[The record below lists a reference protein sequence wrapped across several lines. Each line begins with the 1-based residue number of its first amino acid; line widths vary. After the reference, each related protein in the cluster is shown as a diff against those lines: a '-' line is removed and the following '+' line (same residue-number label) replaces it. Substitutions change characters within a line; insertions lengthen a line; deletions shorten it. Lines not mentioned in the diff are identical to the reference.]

1 MPDHPKKT
9 PSTLE
14 KDEDIYA
21 LEKAALGKADTK
33 QSSLACK
40 LLSLW
45 AHGLLSATM
54 IREIASCALDDG
66 AQHEEL
72 VHLAEAGSWGQQPG
86 NIHRSI
92 LRRFCKD
99 VGLEKP
105 ISVSV
110 PCIDNKTTLE
120 KVEQAQIYLP
130 HLVFAGLAENYP
142 SFFEDSMSLKHL
154 EKFWLQ
160 VEKSGDDKLLGHP
173 MTLEKAWR
181 SKNIPLFLHGDG
193 VEFQSR
199 DSLLTFSFG
208 ALALGKAMT
217 SLEAN
222 LYLAAFPK
230 SSTHEKTWEPI
241 WKLLSWSFTALGKGF
256 HPEVD
261 ENGHPLEKGHPC
273 WAMKGMPLTAK
284 GWKAQIWCIIGDQEF
299 FANHLK
305 LGHWASHYP
314 CWECDAEN
322 FKGAALEK
330 AYKQISLAKQD
341 FQVYTHA
348 EHLEHPTSQH
358 AVFTIPHVSCKNV
371 RGDPLHILFCKGL
384 YGHLIGSI
392 LHYVCWYEGP
402 GAVCKK
408 KPWERLALLFSQV
421 QVEYSEGGTAR
432 RLKIEHVL

>member
-1 MPDHPKKT
+1 M
-9 PSTLE
+9 E

-142 SFFEDSMSLKHL
+142 
-154 EKFWLQ
+154 
-160 VEKSGDDKLLGHP
+160 
-173 MTLEKAWR
+173 R
-181 SKNIPLFLHGDG
+181 LF
-193 VEFQSR
+193 
-199 DSLLTFSFG
+199 
-208 ALALGKAMT
+208 
-217 SLEAN
+217 
-222 LYLAAFPK
+222 
-230 SSTHEKTWEPI
+230 
-241 WKLLSWSFTALGKGF
+241 
-256 HPEVD
+256 
-261 ENGHPLEKGHPC
+261 
-273 WAMKGMPLTAK
+273 
-284 GWKAQIWCIIGDQEF
+284 
-299 FANHLK
+299 
-305 LGHWASHYP
+305 
-314 CWECDAEN
+314 
-322 FKGAALEK
+322 
-330 AYKQISLAKQD
+330 
-341 FQVYTHA
+341 
-348 EHLEHPTSQH
+348 
-358 AVFTIPHVSCKNV
+358 
-371 RGDPLHILFCKGL
+371 
-384 YGHLIGSI
+384 
-392 LHYVCWYEGP
+392 
-402 GAVCKK
+402 
-408 KPWERLALLFSQV
+408 
-421 QVEYSEGGTAR
+421 
-432 RLKIEHVL
+432 

>member
-1 MPDHPKKT
+1 M
-9 PSTLE
+9 E

-130 HLVFAGLAENYP
+130 HLVFAGLAENSP

-173 MTLEKAWR
+173 MTLEKAWM
-181 SKNIPLFLHGDG
+181 SKNIPLFAAWGWGRVPEQRQPADIQLW
-193 VEFQSR
+193 
-199 DSLLTFSFG
+199 SFG
-208 ALALGKAMT
+208 
-217 SLEAN
+217 
-222 LYLAAFPK
+222 
-230 SSTHEKTWEPI
+230 
-241 WKLLSWSFTALGKGF
+241 LGKGNDL
-256 HPEVD
+256 P
-261 ENGHPLEKGHPC
+261 GGQPLP
-273 WAMKGMPLTAK
+273 
-284 GWKAQIWCIIGDQEF
+284 
-299 FANHLK
+299 
-305 LGHWASHYP
+305 
-314 CWECDAEN
+314 
-322 FKGAALEK
+322 
-330 AYKQISLAKQD
+330 
-341 FQVYTHA
+341 
-348 EHLEHPTSQH
+348 
-358 AVFTIPHVSCKNV
+358 
-371 RGDPLHILFCKGL
+371 
-384 YGHLIGSI
+384 GSI
-392 LHYVCWYEGP
+392 PQKLYP
-402 GAVCKK
+402 
-408 KPWERLALLFSQV
+408 
-421 QVEYSEGGTAR
+421 
-432 RLKIEHVL
+432 

>member
-1 MPDHPKKT
+1 MAKR
-9 PSTLE
+9 
-14 KDEDIYA
+14 IRGWQ
-21 LEKAALGKADTK
+21 LEKAGVARPPKKKLLQPWKRMKTYDTK

-160 VEKSGDDKLLGHP
+160 VEKSVTSYWA
-173 MTLEKAWR
+173 TL
-181 SKNIPLFLHGDG
+181 
-193 VEFQSR
+193 
-199 DSLLTFSFG
+199 
-208 ALALGKAMT
+208 
-217 SLEAN
+217 
-222 LYLAAFPK
+222 
-230 SSTHEKTWEPI
+230 
-241 WKLLSWSFTALGKGF
+241 
-256 HPEVD
+256 
-261 ENGHPLEKGHPC
+261 
-273 WAMKGMPLTAK
+273 
-284 GWKAQIWCIIGDQEF
+284 
-299 FANHLK
+299 
-305 LGHWASHYP
+305 
-314 CWECDAEN
+314 
-322 FKGAALEK
+322 
-330 AYKQISLAKQD
+330 
-341 FQVYTHA
+341 
-348 EHLEHPTSQH
+348 
-358 AVFTIPHVSCKNV
+358 
-371 RGDPLHILFCKGL
+371 
-384 YGHLIGSI
+384 
-392 LHYVCWYEGP
+392 
-402 GAVCKK
+402 
-408 KPWERLALLFSQV
+408 
-421 QVEYSEGGTAR
+421 
-432 RLKIEHVL
+432 